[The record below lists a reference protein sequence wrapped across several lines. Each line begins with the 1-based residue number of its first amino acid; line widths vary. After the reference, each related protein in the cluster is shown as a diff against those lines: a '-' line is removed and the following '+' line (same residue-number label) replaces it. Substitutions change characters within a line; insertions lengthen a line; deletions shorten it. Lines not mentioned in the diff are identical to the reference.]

1 MKLNDIRMNMHTY
14 LSKGIE
20 PDFSLKSWILIYAAL
35 NAYIKII
42 ESYNSNEYP
51 EYLEMDV
58 EDILKEYEKGTA
70 DEILRYTNRY

>member
-1 MKLNDIRMNMHTY
+1 MKLKDIRMNMHTY
-14 LSKGIE
+14 LSKGME

-35 NAYIKII
+35 NAFIKII
-42 ESYNSNEYP
+42 ESYNANEYP

-70 DEILRYTNRY
+70 DEIL